1 MSSFTNAD
9 VILLVVSAI
18 PLFLFLF
25 LGIRARF
32 RGLHALL
39 VLTGLALVSS
49 PAVLHVFQPPINGPI
64 TWVAI
69 TAGIPPDIADAIVG
83 GLFGPLCILAGL
95 VLELRSRRR
104 AEEMAAHRARLQQAV
119 LDALP
124 HVVFM
129 VDGDG
134 RILFANNAAHR
145 LFEALGS
152 VELRD
157 ILTKITPATNTPEV
171 RELLRFQEELGIS
184 AKELFSVGDRLVA
197 VTGQAIPGSGRGN
210 NLVHLMQDLTALARF
225 AGMTRELVANMAHDL
240 RTPLTSIRG
249 YLELLLDGDL
259 GPLPLQQRQA
269 LAVIE
274 QHARGLE
281 QLVNDYL
288 DLSRLEAG
296 VLPLRKEPFDLR
308 VAVDEAILTVQR
320 SFDAK
325 GLSLGVR
332 LPSDPVVVHGDQQR
346 IVQVLQN
353 LLNNAEKYTPPGG
366 SVTVTLSDGPQW
378 AQVDVEDT
386 GVGIPEEEQAQVFSR
401 FYRGSAAA
409 KSGTPG
415 TGLGLPIAK
424 SLVELHG
431 GRLWLRSTPGQG
443 SVFSF
448 QLPKASEEG

>member
-1 MSSFTNAD
+1 M
-9 VILLVVSAI
+9 
-18 PLFLFLF
+18 
-25 LGIRARF
+25 
-32 RGLHALL
+32 
-39 VLTGLALVSS
+39 
-49 PAVLHVFQPPINGPI
+49 
-64 TWVAI
+64 
-69 TAGIPPDIADAIVG
+69 
-83 GLFGPLCILAGL
+83 
-95 VLELRSRRR
+95 ELRYRRR
-104 AEEMAAHRARLQQAV
+104 VEETAAVRARLQQAV

-124 HVVFM
+124 HVVFV

-134 RILFANNAAHR
+134 RILFTNSAALR
-145 LFEALGS
+145 LFETLGGA
-152 VELRD
+152 ELRD
-157 ILTKITPATNTPEV
+157 VLNKVQPASNTPEV

-184 AKELFSVGDRLVA
+184 ARELFSAGDRLVA
-197 VTGQAIPGSGRGN
+197 ITGQTIPAPGRGEN
-210 NLVHLMQDLTALARF
+210 MVHLMQDLTALARF
-225 AGMTRELVANMAHDL
+225 AGMTREFVANMAHDL

-259 GPLPLQQRQA
+259 GPLPLEQRQA

-274 QHARGLE
+274 QHARNLE

-308 VAVDEAILTVQR
+308 VAVDEARLAVQR

-325 GLSLGVR
+325 EISLGVH
-332 LPSDPVVVHGDQQR
+332 LPSDPVMVEGDQQR

-366 SVTVTLSDGPQW
+366 SVMVTVTDGPQW
-378 AQVDVEDT
+378 AQVDVTDT
-386 GVGIPEEEQAQVFSR
+386 GVGIPEEEQSRVFSR

-409 KSGTPG
+409 KSGIPG

-431 GRLWLRSTPGQG
+431 GKLWLKSAPGQG
-443 SVFSF
+443 STFSF
-448 QLPKASEEG
+448 QLPKTPSGS

>member
-9 VILLVVSAI
+9 LLILIVSAI
-18 PLFLFLF
+18 PLVFFLL
-25 LGIRARF
+25 LGVGTRF
-32 RGLHALL
+32 QGGHALL
-39 VLTGLALVSS
+39 ILTGLGLVSL
-49 PAVLHVFQPPINGPI
+49 PAVFHVFEPSFSRPLVP
-64 TWVAI
+64 
-69 TAGIPPDIADAIVG
+69 AGLVGRVSPEIADAIVG
-83 GLFGPLCILAGL
+83 GFLGPLCIIAGL
-95 VLELRSRRR
+95 LMELRYRRR
-104 AEEMAAHRARLQQAV
+104 VEETAAVRARLQQAV

-124 HVVFM
+124 HVVFV

-134 RILFANNAAHR
+134 RILFTNSAALH
-145 LFEALGS
+145 LFETLGGA
-152 VELRD
+152 ELRD
-157 ILTKITPATNTPEV
+157 VLNKVQPASNTPEV

-184 AKELFSVGDRLVA
+184 ARELFSVGDRLVA
-197 VTGQAIPGSGRGN
+197 MTGQTIPAPGRGE

-225 AGMTRELVANMAHDL
+225 AGMTREFVANMAHDL

-259 GPLPLQQRQA
+259 GPLPLEQRQA

-274 QHARGLE
+274 QHARNLE

-308 VAVDEAILTVQR
+308 VAVDEALLAVQR

-325 GLSLGVR
+325 EISLGVH
-332 LPSDPVVVHGDQQR
+332 LPSDPVMVEGDQQR

-366 SVTVTLSDGPQW
+366 SVMVTVTDGPQW
-378 AQVDVEDT
+378 AQVDVTDT
-386 GVGIPEEEQAQVFSR
+386 GVGIPEEEQSRVFSR

-409 KSGTPG
+409 KSGIPG

-431 GRLWLRSTPGQG
+431 GKLWLKSAPGQG
-443 SVFSF
+443 STFSF
-448 QLPKASEEG
+448 QLPKTPSGS